1 MPKVAS
7 STNNKVAAYLKE
19 FPNET
24 FQSDGKVL
32 YCKCCEKS
40 VSIRQ
45 RFQVSQHISTT
56 KHKQNKE
63 RQNKFKQ
70 QFLTSSPYTT

>member
-7 STNNKVAAYLKE
+7 SINNKVAAYLKE

-32 YCKCCEKS
+32 YCKYCEKS
-40 VSIRQ
+40 VSIGQ
-45 RFQVSQHISTT
+45 RFSTG
-56 KHKQNKE
+56 
-63 RQNKFKQ
+63 
-70 QFLTSSPYTT
+70 TSSFERCEITAVKKKKECEHTNVYYYRT

>member
-7 STNNKVAAYLKE
+7 SINNKVIAYLKE

-32 YCKCCEKS
+32 YCKYCEKS
-40 VSIRQ
+40 VS
-45 RFQVSQHISTT
+45 
-56 KHKQNKE
+56 
-63 RQNKFKQ
+63 
-70 QFLTSSPYTT
+70 LG

>member
-7 STNNKVAAYLKE
+7 SINNKVATYLKE

-40 VSIRQ
+40 VSMGQ
-45 RFQVSQHISTT
+45 RFQVNV
-56 KHKQNKE
+56 KVA
-63 RQNKFKQ
+63 
-70 QFLTSSPYTT
+70 

>member
-1 MPKVAS
+1 MPKAAS
-7 STNNKVAAYLKE
+7 SINNKVAAYLKE

-40 VSIRQ
+40 VSIGQ

-56 KHKQNKE
+56 KHQQNKE
-63 RQNKFKQ
+63 RQN
-70 QFLTSSPYTT
+70 

>member
-7 STNNKVAAYLKE
+7 LINNKVTAFLKE

-24 FQSDGKVL
+24 FQSDGKIL
-32 YCKCCEKS
+32 YCKCEKL
-40 VSIRQ
+40 VSIGQ

-56 KHKQNKE
+56 KHQQN
-63 RQNKFKQ
+63 
-70 QFLTSSPYTT
+70 